1 MTHKW
6 PTEPLIRIDKGVL
19 RGNDISG
26 TTATLADVD
35 DPEFGYYLLDGPK
48 QGFTI
53 CEDVAGESITA
64 ARPCAAVPIGE
75 LKALRNA
82 FMGVELTNFQHAV
95 IQKLIARTPIRQP
108 ATNNDPLGPKMAFG
122 ERGDDN
128 RVAVTIDMV
137 PLSSTYDVP

>member
-1 MTHKW
+1 MDT
-6 PTEPLIRIDKGVL
+6 IGRIDKGVL

-53 CEDVAGESITA
+53 CEDVAGESVIT
-64 ARPCAAVPIGE
+64 ARPCVAVPTGE
-75 LKALRNA
+75 LVALRAA
-82 FMGVELTNFQHAV
+82 FMGVELSNFQHAV
-95 IQKLIARTPIRQP
+95 IQKVFAHIP
-108 ATNNDPLGPKMAFG
+108 ATGPTNPNDPLVPKIEIG

-128 RVAVTIDMV
+128 RVTVTTDMV